1 MLQPVPTSQLL
12 RVRFW
17 VVAVTFGALTIACV
31 AALLMW
37 NVVPLAFPIGAHALL
52 GSLPLAMIAI
62 ALLIYQVAR
71 RPPRRELL
79 RALIAAAAFACW
91 AANQLL
97 SDIPQALLLNDMAIA
112 LFVLDVFLLIVSA
125 PPVWPAEDMLIA
137 RFAQGPTAPQ
147 APTDGVAEQHS
158 SDTERHEA

>member
-1 MLQPVPTSQLL
+1 
-12 RVRFW
+12 
-17 VVAVTFGALTIACV
+17 VTFGALSIACV
-31 AALLMW
+31 AALLIW

-52 GSLPLAMIAI
+52 GSVALAMIAI

-71 RPPRRELL
+71 RPARLELL

-97 SDIPQALLLNDMAIA
+97 PEIPQALLLNDMAIA

-137 RFAQGPTAPQ
+137 RFAQDDSAR
-147 APTDGVAEQHS
+147 
-158 SDTERHEA
+158 SD